1 MDRTR
6 AGSGDGGRRS
16 APGLPVLLATLVAV
30 LPACSADQAG
40 TPPAEAAPGSSTAL
54 PGHAEGSTLPTP
66 LPQPTDDP
74 ASEESAIAQATA
86 AVTAFARPDLDP
98 EAWWDGL
105 APLLS
110 PAALEAYAGTD
121 PAEVPASAVTG
132 AAWSGESPSSYLATV
147 FVPTDVGEY
156 AVLLVREGGGT
167 PWLVERISQVQAGS
181 ADGDQALPT
190 EPGS

>member
-6 AGSGDGGRRS
+6 AGTCGGGRRS
-16 APGLPVLLATLVAV
+16 VPGLAALLAAIVV
-30 LPACSADQAG
+30 LPACSTAPAG
-40 TPPAEAAPGSSTAL
+40 SRPAEAAPSATATL

-74 ASEESAIAQATA
+74 ASEQSAIAQATA

-132 AAWSGESPSSYLATV
+132 AAWPGESPSSYLATV
-147 FVPTDVGEY
+147 FVPTDAGEY

-167 PWLVERISQVQAGS
+167 PWLVERISPVQAGS

-190 EPGS
+190 ESGA